1 MPLKKN
7 KPKGWGLLKGTVE
20 EDYADYKRWANSL
33 SDKEWDRLL
42 DQGDREIRKLIAARK
57 RKAARL
63 PKKRQAA

>member
-1 MPLKKN
+1 M
-7 KPKGWGLLKGTVE
+7 LKGTVE

-42 DQGDREIRKLIAARK
+42 EQGDREIRKLIAARK
-57 RKAARL
+57 RKAAKS